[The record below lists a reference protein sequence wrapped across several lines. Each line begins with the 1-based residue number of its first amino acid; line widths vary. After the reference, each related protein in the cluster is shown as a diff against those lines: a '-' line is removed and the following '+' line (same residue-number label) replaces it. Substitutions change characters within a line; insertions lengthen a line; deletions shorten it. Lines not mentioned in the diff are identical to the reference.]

1 MYLKA
6 WENLKRT
13 WVHDSLVCHGAP
25 RYKPTSIAWVVCGWI
40 FTTGYRECPVFQEM
54 QDIYIYTSLQF
65 AAAFFAFSRP
75 ANATYVSLRSMYLYL
90 SLFLAF
96 CRMFCFLL
104 PSHTKSGLS
113 GGQFDWH
120 CFIAKTG
127 EVRFL
132 ELQSNFD
139 CQESTTKKTH
149 LGMQIYTPVN

>member
-1 MYLKA
+1 MTALYAMERPGTNQLLLLGWFA
-6 WENLKRT
+6 DESSQLDIENAQFSRKCKT
-13 WVHDSLVCHGAP
+13 
-25 RYKPTSIAWVVCGWI
+25 
-40 FTTGYRECPVFQEM
+40 
-54 QDIYIYTSLQF
+54 YIYTSLQF